1 MLDICWRKLLI
12 SGSPVVFSLVILFFG
27 NPVSAQSVPEDSTL
41 FQTAISNTYSIYY
54 RQLGDQSSFF
64 NGSHYANIGFT
75 FRTGSPYFLS
85 DHFSRGSVVYDGILF
100 DSLFLL
106 YEDLRQLLVAK
117 NESYLLQ
124 FVSQRITSFTI
135 AGHAFVRLVADS
147 THKGI
152 GKPGFYEIIYPGES
166 QVLKE
171 TDKNIVE
178 VPSANEGMLRDIN
191 VVDIY
196 YVRVG
201 NEYMRVRSVRDLPE
215 IFHAHQQEVQRFIK
229 KSKLNFRRNKE
240 NTIVQTAVFNDQMAK

>member
-1 MLDICWRKLLI
+1 MLDICWRKLLK
-12 SGSPVVFSLVILFFG
+12 SGSPFVFSLAILFFG
-27 NPVSAQSVPEDSTL
+27 KRVSAQSIPEDSTL

-54 RQLGDQSSFF
+54 RQLGDQSPFF

-75 FRTGSPYFLS
+75 FRMGSPYFLS

-100 DSLFLL
+100 DSLSLL

-124 FVSQRITSFTI
+124 FVSQRITSFTV

-147 THKGI
+147 SHKGI
-152 GKPGFYEIIYPGES
+152 GKTGFYEIIYAGQS

-191 VVDIY
+191 GVDNY
-196 YVRVG
+196 YVKIA
-201 NEYMRVRSVRDLPE
+201 NEYMRVRSGSDLPK
-215 IFHAHQQEVQRFIK
+215 IFHAHQKEVQRFIK
-229 KSKLNFRRNKE
+229 KNKLNFRRNKE
-240 NTIVQTAVFNDQMAK
+240 DTIVQAAIFNDQTAK